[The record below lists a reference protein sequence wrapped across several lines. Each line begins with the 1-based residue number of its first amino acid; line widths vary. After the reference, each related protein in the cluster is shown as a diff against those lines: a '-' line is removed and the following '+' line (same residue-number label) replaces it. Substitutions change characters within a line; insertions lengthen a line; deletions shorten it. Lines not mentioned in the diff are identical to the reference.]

1 MDATCWSQATDEIRE
16 ISRMSRI
23 LLEEIDGIIVEAVD
37 FRAIRTPAEWNRKGR
52 ESILANMEK
61 MSSADLEDLYTF
73 VEDCSDSGEYGCC

>member
-23 LLEEIDGIIVEAVD
+23 LLEEIDGIVVETVD
-37 FRAIRTPAEWNRKGR
+37 FRAIRTPAEWNKKGR

-61 MSSADLEDLYTF
+61 MSNAALKDLYTF
-73 VEDCSDSGEYGCC
+73 FADWFESAE